1 MSGEIK
7 TQRLA
12 GHIGAEI
19 AGVDL
24 SVDVSDDAVATLRS
38 AVLEHHVIFLRDQ
51 FLGPER
57 LSAMGKRFG
66 DLLVNPLAPSVAG
79 LPEVVEL
86 VNRDGGAPDVW
97 HFDSSFLEAPP
108 ALSLL
113 SMVTTPS
120 VGGDTLWMSGY
131 AALEALAPS
140 MREFLRDLTVVYD
153 SAATP
158 QRITGY
164 VAEHPLVAAHPET
177 GRPALFF
184 DPSYSTQVLELER
197 AESDALLAFLRVHV
211 TDPTFSCRFRW
222 SAGTLAIWDNR
233 CTLHRVIND
242 FSGERAILRVTVNGD
257 PPVRWIG

>member
-1 MSGEIK
+1 VSGEIK

-24 SVDVSDDAVATLRS
+24 SGDVSDDAVATLRS

-57 LSAMGKRFG
+57 LRAMGKRFG

-131 AALEALAPS
+131 AALEALAPTS
-140 MREFLRDLTVVYD
+140 PSCTTRPRLLKGSPGTSLNTHLLRRIPRRADPPSSSIRATRRKSSSWNARRAMPFLR
-153 SAATP
+153 
-158 QRITGY
+158 
-164 VAEHPLVAAHPET
+164 
-177 GRPALFF
+177 
-184 DPSYSTQVLELER
+184 
-197 AESDALLAFLRVHV
+197 
-211 TDPTFSCRFRW
+211 SCE
-222 SAGTLAIWDNR
+222 
-233 CTLHRVIND
+233 CT
-242 FSGERAILRVTVNGD
+242 
-257 PPVRWIG
+257 